1 MNAVVNLKTTSARA
15 TLSDEILSALA
26 RAVRPLTLSD
36 LYEQCETAEDRP
48 AIARVLT
55 YLKSENAI
63 ENGPDVA
70 PGEPGGME
78 GKGARAVASYR
89 LAPESAYPE
98 HTPEEF
104 AQAKRSASA
113 PIMEAAREPLATEDS
128 IALLAALEAEIGT
141 AAAPVPQWEPDAGRA
156 DPVEPADEMLT
167 LLDGFDELMILYAD
181 KQFADDPIWA
191 LMKAQRTA
199 MMMIL

>member
-141 AAAPVPQWEPDAGRA
+141 AAAPVPQWEPDAGRT
-156 DPVEPADEMLT
+156 PEPADEMLV
-167 LLDGFDELMILYAD
+167 LLDGHDELMILYAD

>member
-55 YLKSENAI
+55 YLKSEGAI

-128 IALLAALEAEIGT
+128 IALLAALEAEIGA
-141 AAAPVPQWEPDAGRA
+141 AAAPVPQWEPDAERT
-156 DPVEPADEMLT
+156 PEPAAELST
-167 LLDGFDELMILYAD
+167 ILDGFDDLMITYAD
-181 KQFADDPIWA
+181 QRMFDDPVWTQ
-191 LMKAQRTA
+191 MKAQRQA
-199 MMMIL
+199 LLEIMA